1 MGKTDASLFQLKEE
15 MKSQIKNEIEN
26 MGDTLGFVA
35 YLIHAQIV
43 MHLFYAQ
50 VEISIFFATVQ
61 SERSQ
66 TNRESYFETNKKGLE
81 NMNSRCHKDR
91 HDD

>member
-1 MGKTDASLFQLKEE
+1 
-15 MKSQIKNEIEN
+15 
-26 MGDTLGFVA
+26 
-35 YLIHAQIV
+35 

-81 NMNSRCHKDR
+81 NMNSICHKDR
-91 HDD
+91 HDDSKTLRRLTTKNMTLGTDKVNH